1 MGLLGS
7 PIASVKTLSVRVAT
21 LSVSGELPG
30 NASCRT
36 INLKEIYVGASHKRI
51 LITKVGMDAHWR
63 GAIVIARALRDAG
76 FEVVFGGNLSP
87 EGVVATAIQEAVD
100 YIGISSLSGNHLKTV
115 PPILDSL
122 RRKDADDIK
131 VVVGGIV
138 PPDDAKELKRQ
149 GVLEV
154 FGPGRSTQSI
164 VDFLGGCRRIR
175 NTSPP

>member
-1 MGLLGS
+1 M
-7 PIASVKTLSVRVAT
+7 IR
-21 LSVSGELPG
+21 
-30 NASCRT
+30 
-36 INLKEIYVGASHKRI
+36 LKEIQVGASHKRI

-63 GAIVIARALRDAG
+63 GAVVIARALRDAG

-87 EGVVATAIQEAVD
+87 AAVVATAIQEAVD
-100 YIGISSLSGNHLKTV
+100 YIGISSLSGNHMVTV

-122 RRKDADDIK
+122 RSKKADDIK

-138 PPDDAKELKRQ
+138 PPDDALQLKRQ

-164 VDFLGGCRRIR
+164 IDFLGG
-175 NTSPP
+175 SHKGL